1 MSETQ
6 CVWKTPPSTE
16 PIEIPE
22 RNGMMI
28 SVSGV
33 LERAAEAAESRE
45 DTKHLAYGLRELR
58 KHIDELR
65 QYPTAETLG
74 EFLSL
79 WV

>member
-1 MSETQ
+1 
-6 CVWKTPPSTE
+6 
-16 PIEIPE
+16 
-22 RNGMMI
+22 MMI

-65 QYPTAETLG
+65 EYPTAETLG